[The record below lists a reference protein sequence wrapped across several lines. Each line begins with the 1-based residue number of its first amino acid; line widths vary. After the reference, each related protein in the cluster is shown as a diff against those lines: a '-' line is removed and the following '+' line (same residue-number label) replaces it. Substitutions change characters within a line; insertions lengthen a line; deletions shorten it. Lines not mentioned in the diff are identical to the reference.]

1 MEVAIEVLREAGLRL
16 PKPIGPA
23 MGIVGGLIIGQ
34 VAVEAGIVSPIMV
47 IVVAVTAISSF
58 TIPQYS
64 VGITLRILRFIAMFC
79 AAIFGLYGVI
89 LFFLL
94 LCSHLV
100 KLKSFGVPYTSPA
113 VPYRFSDWKDFMVRM
128 PLKIMRRR
136 PKIMHTKNIRKR

>member
-1 MEVAIEVLREAGLRL
+1 
-16 PKPIGPA
+16 
-23 MGIVGGLIIGQ
+23 
-34 VAVEAGIVSPIMV
+34 
-47 IVVAVTAISSF
+47 
-58 TIPQYS
+58 IPQYS

-136 PKIMHTKNIRKR
+136 PKIMHTKKTIRKR